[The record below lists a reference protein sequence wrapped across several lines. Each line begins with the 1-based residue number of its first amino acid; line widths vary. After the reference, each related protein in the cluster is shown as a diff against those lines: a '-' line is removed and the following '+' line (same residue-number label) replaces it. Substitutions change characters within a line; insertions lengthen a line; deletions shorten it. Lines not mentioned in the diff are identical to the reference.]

1 MKTKAQILYRE
12 IDASR
17 VALGWDLHLY
27 IYTRREEDLA
37 SPADRV
43 GVAWGERAQ

>member
-1 MKTKAQILYRE
+1 MLA
-12 IDASR
+12 
-17 VALGWDLHLY
+17 ALGWDLHLY

-43 GVAWGERAQ
+43 GVAWGERACAAHERCVK